1 MSLVTLDSG
10 DPTPIY
16 AQLDRGFRAAIA
28 TNRLRPGDQL
38 PTVRQLAVDLQ
49 INANTV
55 ARVYAELERA
65 GVIETKRG
73 VGSFITATPAQAP
86 ATRAGTPT
94 ARLPHARARRS
105 RRRRVHHRRSDG
117 GVSHLSTKRRMNG
130 PCGVRSSFGGCRT
143 KG

>member
-1 MSLVTLDSG
+1 MSLVTLDSS

-16 AQLDRGFRAAIA
+16 AHLKRGFRPPIA
-28 TNRLRPGDQL
+28 TNRLRPGDHL

-73 VGSFITATPAQAP
+73 VGSFITATPAQAHP
-86 ATRAGTPT
+86 PREHDRRLRAFATRVLADADRAGFGVDEVL
-94 ARLPHARARRS
+94 AALKELRA
-105 RRRRVHHRRSDG
+105 V
-117 GVSHLSTKRRMNG
+117 KR
-130 PCGVRSSFGGCRT
+130 
-143 KG
+143 